1 MDAKSH
7 LPIVTLSTKDNVNL
21 TKQLSDGFK
30 RSIYWNSYQTIPAKV
45 LNQGTNIYE
54 LLSVSFQGVKGLF
67 VLDYF
72 IAAPFAPGVVDN
84 ETGIKDNRKYF
95 LPRWEIKT
103 YNVSID
109 DQPINDLIK
118 KYYKVRK
125 VSTGQGDDYTIG
137 SLLDYAYFKDN
148 YRPIAVNLSKQKDL
162 VADPRAIQQTLFQ
175 RVSWGAANTKIGL
188 YNILEKSKETILELY
203 KGTTKIMWIV

>member
-72 IAAPFAPGVVDN
+72 IVA
-84 ETGIKDNRKYF
+84 
-95 LPRWEIKT
+95 
-103 YNVSID
+103 
-109 DQPINDLIK
+109 
-118 KYYKVRK
+118 
-125 VSTGQGDDYTIG
+125 
-137 SLLDYAYFKDN
+137 LLH
-148 YRPIAVNLSKQKDL
+148 
-162 VADPRAIQQTLFQ
+162 
-175 RVSWGAANTKIGL
+175 
-188 YNILEKSKETILELY
+188 LEL
-203 KGTTKIMWIV
+203 